1 MKHETIGTRLKAQ
14 REACGK
20 TLQQIADEVGIA
32 KSTVQRYEND
42 VIATPKLPV
51 VTAIAAAL
59 GVAPE
64 WLLCQT
70 QDKLPNPA
78 GESADEL
85 EFKYALFGE
94 AAELTP
100 ENRAKLIEMA
110 RFFKQQQ
117 EKE

>member
-1 MKHETIGTRLKAQ
+1 M
-14 REACGK
+14 
-20 TLQQIADEVGIA
+20 
-32 KSTVQRYEND
+32 
-42 VIATPKLPV
+42 IATPKLPV